1 MCGIVGI
8 VGKNWRAG
16 QLAAMHAAQRHRG
29 FDDEG
34 FYTDAENLCGLA
46 HNRLSI
52 IDLSAAGRQPRQSAD
67 GNLQIAFNGEI
78 YNYLELRRE
87 LESGYEF
94 KTQTDTEVLLAAYQ
108 KWGAGALDRFVGM
121 FAFIIWDEQAKTAF
135 AARDRFGVKPLYFH
149 ENADGTLFLASE
161 IKAIHA
167 AGIKR
172 EPNEKIWADFLAYG
186 LVEHSAETFW
196 QGIDKLPAGHFLI
209 WKNNRTTIKKWY
221 DLREKTGA
229 DFDERGDAK
238 VAEEYLALLKDSVR
252 LRFRADVPVG
262 INLSGG
268 VDSSALLGLVH
279 ALEKDES
286 AVAAYTFTTG
296 DACYDELPWVR
307 QMLEKTQHPLIV
319 SELAAAE
326 VPDLAFEIQ
335 NFQDEPFGG
344 VPTLAYAKLFKTARE
359 NGTIVLLDGNG
370 LDEQWAGYDYYA
382 ENGNQTNLV
391 QGARDK
397 AVRPECLTPEF
408 RALARSFAMPEVF
421 GDRLRNLQ
429 NRDTFFSKLPRALR
443 YNDRVSMR
451 AATELRE
458 PFLDHR
464 LFELAFRQPAHRK
477 ISGGVHKKMLREIVG
492 KILPERVAAAP
503 KRPLQTPQR
512 EWLREDLREWANAAI
527 NDSLK
532 NFGGAWLDAKAVR
545 REWENFC
552 AGASDNSFYV
562 WQWISLS
569 LLSSQMSGTN
579 FKNYEFAS
587 RNGNQ
592 SKRSRQEI
600 SAR

>member
-1 MCGIVGI
+1 MCGIAGI
-8 VGKNWRAG
+8 FGKNWRVE
-16 QLAAMHAAQRHRG
+16 QLKAMHAAQRHRG
-29 FDDEG
+29 FDAEG
-34 FYTDAENLCGLA
+34 FYFDAENLGGLA

-52 IDLSAAGRQPRQSAD
+52 IDLSAAGRQPLQSAD
-67 GNLQIAFNGEI
+67 GTLQIALNGEI
-78 YNYLELRRE
+78 YNYLELRHE
-87 LESGYEF
+87 LESGYRF
-94 KTQTDTEVLLAAYQ
+94 QTQTDTEVLLAAFQ
-108 KWGAGALDRFVGM
+108 KWGAQALDRLVGM
-121 FAFIIWDEQAKTAF
+121 FAFIIWDERAKTAF

-149 ENADGTLFLASE
+149 ENTDGTLFLASE

-167 AGIKR
+167 AGIGR
-172 EPNEKIWADFLAYG
+172 APNEKIWADFLAHG
-186 LVEHSAETFW
+186 LIEHSTETFW
-196 QGIDKLPAGHFLI
+196 KGIYKLPAGHFLM
-209 WKNNRTTIKKWY
+209 WENGRATIKKWY
-221 DLREKTGA
+221 DLREKTG
-229 DFDERGDAK
+229 DEFDDRSDAA

-268 VDSSALLGLVH
+268 VDSSTLLGLVH
-279 ALEKDES
+279 ALEKDEN

-296 DACYDELPWVR
+296 DERYDELTWVR
-307 QMLEKTQHPLIV
+307 QMLEKTRHPLIV

-326 VPDLAFEIQ
+326 IPDLAAEIQ

-382 ENGNQTNLV
+382 ENASQTNLV
-391 QGARDK
+391 QGAK
-397 AVRPECLTPEF
+397 EKPVRTECLTPEF
-408 RALARSFAMPEVF
+408 RALARSFALPKVF

-451 AATELRE
+451 VATELRE
-458 PFLDHR
+458 PFLDQR

-477 ISGGVHKKMLREIVG
+477 IYGGVHKKMLREIVR
-492 KILPERVAAAP
+492 KILPERIAAAP

-512 EWLREDLREWANAAI
+512 EWLRGDLRAWADAAI
-527 NDSLK
+527 NDALK
-532 NFGGAWLDAKAVR
+532 NFGGAWLDTRAVR

-569 LLSSQMSGTN
+569 LIAPNFSGKN
-579 FKNYEFAS
+579 FENYEFAS
-587 RNGNQ
+587 RNGYQ